1 MNTPRENGPARVLV
15 LDNRDSFVFN
25 LVEEL
30 RRAGAETRTVRC
42 DLSLERLEG
51 HLAEFC
57 PDLVLLSPGPGRP
70 ESAGAM
76 MPWLASDPALPV
88 LGVCL
93 GHQALAL
100 AAGGEVGRA
109 PRMAHGRAQPI
120 DLAPDP
126 LFDGLPSR
134 FVAARYHSL
143 AVTRV
148 PGSMRVIA
156 TCRDEGHEL
165 VMALRDTRRP
175 RVGVQFHPESF
186 LTPWGSRLLANAL
199 TWARQQVAAREE
211 ARR

>member
-1 MNTPRENGPARVLV
+1 MNARVLV
-15 LDNRDSFVFN
+15 LDNKDSFVFN

-42 DLSLERLEG
+42 DLTLGRFEE
-51 HLAEFC
+51 HLAELD

-70 ESAGAM
+70 EDAGAM
-76 MPWLASDPALPV
+76 MPWLASDPDRPI

-100 AAGGEVGRA
+100 AAGGEVARA
-109 PRMAHGRAQPI
+109 PRMAHGRAQAI
-120 DLAPDP
+120 ELTDDP
-126 LFDGLPSR
+126 LFAGLPSR

-143 AVTRV
+143 TVTRV
-148 PGSMRVIA
+148 PESMRVIA

-175 RVGVQFHPESF
+175 RIGVQFHPESF
-186 LTPWGSRLLANAL
+186 LTPWGSRLIANVLA
-199 TWARQQVAAREE
+199 WARERRGAREE
-211 ARR
+211 AKR